1 MTDFWVKITEK
12 EDEEIRRH
20 HYLVTADDIKE
31 ARKVAQEFI
40 KHFCDEDD
48 EPEAVADGF
57 AFCYRAITVHIADI
71 RETTKEEFKDF
82 LLKTHTI
89 EWK

>member
-1 MTDFWVKITEK
+1 MTDYWVKITEK

-20 HYLVTADDIKE
+20 HYLVTAENIAE

-40 KHFCDEDD
+40 KQFCDEDD
-48 EPEAVADGF
+48 EPEAIADGF
-57 AFCYRAITVHIADI
+57 AFCNRAITVHIADI

>member
-20 HYLVTADDIKE
+20 HYLVTAENIAD

-48 EPEAVADGF
+48 EPETIADGF
-57 AFCYRAITVHIADI
+57 AFCNRAAGVIKPFA
-71 RETTKEEFKDF
+71 
-82 LLKTHTI
+82 TI
-89 EWK
+89 LAAAMVAAAVTIMAP

>member
-1 MTDFWVKITEK
+1 
-12 EDEEIRRH
+12 
-20 HYLVTADDIKE
+20 
-31 ARKVAQEFI
+31 
-40 KHFCDEDD
+40 
-48 EPEAVADGF
+48 
-57 AFCYRAITVHIADI
+57 VHIADI

>member
-1 MTDFWVKITEK
+1 MADYWVKITEK

-20 HYLVTADDIKE
+20 HYLVTAENIAE

-48 EPEAVADGF
+48 EPEAIADGF
-57 AFCYRAITVHIADI
+57 AFCNRAITVHIADI

>member
-20 HYLVTADDIKE
+20 HYLVTAENIPD

-48 EPEAVADGF
+48 EPEAIADGF
-57 AFCYRAITVHIADI
+57 AFCNRAITVHIADI